1 MISWD
6 SFSYFAIPT
15 IVIWVVAIVLLY
27 LRKEGKPEISGLRSA
42 DIGLKAEELNSADI
56 GLKAEGLNS
65 ADIGQKPA
73 VLKSAAIGLVIAGV
87 ILFGAFISLMWVSL
101 DRPPMRTM
109 GETRLWYT
117 FFLSAIGLAMY
128 LKWRHTWILSFSLVV
143 ASVFAI
149 INLMK
154 PEIHSKDLMPALQS
168 IWFVPH
174 VIAYILSYAFM
185 SAATIAAIILL
196 YRKDYSDR
204 SLLSLI
210 DNVIYIGFGLLMVGL
225 LIGAIWAKEAWGHYW
240 SWDPKETWAF
250 ITAAGYLMYIH
261 IRLRE
266 NKIRKFTLWL
276 VVFSFLLLMITWKG
290 VNYLPSA
297 QGSVHVYGE

>member
-1 MISWD
+1 MITWS
-6 SFSYFAIPT
+6 SFSWFALPT
-15 IVIWVVAIVLLY
+15 MLLWTLAILMIYRRQLHS
-27 LRKEGKPEISGLRSA
+27 EGKVST
-42 DIGLKAEELNSADI
+42 ELNVNTSSEKGNIPVHAESAKI
-56 GLKAEGLNS
+56 SPFYTS
-65 ADIGQKPA
+65 ALLTITGI
-73 VLKSAAIGLVIAGV
+73 LIFGSFIA
-87 ILFGAFISLMWVSL
+87 FMWISL

-117 FFLSAIGLAMY
+117 FFLSVIGLIMY
-128 LKWRHTWILSFSLVV
+128 LKWRHHWILSFSLVV
-143 ASVFAI
+143 ASVFI
-149 INLMK
+149 IVNLAK

-168 IWFVPH
+168 VWFVPH
-174 VIAYILSYAFM
+174 VIAYIMSYAFL

-204 SLLSLI
+204 SLISLT

-225 LIGAIWAKEAWGHYW
+225 LIGAVWAKEAWGHYW

-266 NKIRKFTLWL
+266 NKIRRFTLWL
-276 VVFSFLLLMITWKG
+276 VVFSFVLLMITWKG

-297 QGSVHVYGE
+297 KGSVHVYSQQD